1 MAKEKL
7 FNTAS
12 RFDLK
17 PVADFLEEFNNV
29 EEAVAVLTDI
39 MSDYCTFVP
48 DDDADPETGESVLFS
63 LIDTFEEVD
72 RRTKKGVRHEN

>member
-1 MAKEKL
+1 MAKEKM

-17 PVADFLEEFNNV
+17 PVADFLEEFSNIQ
-29 EEAVAVLTDI
+29 EAVAVLIDI

-72 RRTKKGVRHEN
+72 RRTKKGGKHED